1 MATTKKL
8 LVSLPN
14 DLSQAARETNSWKM
28 TEWKPAYKNVF
39 PEIYSE
45 VVVFVPDDPSY
56 SPRGKVRKG
65 LFSTHPLYEA
75 GETQENKIVNIGI
88 QGRGTKCPLTN
99 W

>member
-1 MATTKKL
+1 MIYHKQGGRQIIIKWQ
-8 LVSLPN
+8 N
-14 DLSQAARETNSWKM
+14 ER
-28 TEWKPAYKNVF
+28 PAYKNVF

-56 SPRGKVRKG
+56 SPQGKVRKG

-99 W
+99 